1 MNLSEITCLEAERS
15 NGYKDYI
22 INEVNTMCPYPSV
35 RNTEEVEGLTL
46 STLIAQTH
54 VLSSL
59 QADNFQAS
67 EAES

>member
-1 MNLSEITCLEAERS
+1 
-15 NGYKDYI
+15 
-22 INEVNTMCPYPSV
+22 MCPYPSMW
-35 RNTEEVEGLTL
+35 NTEEVKGLTL
-46 STLIAQTH
+46 STVIAQTH